1 MFLLIIVFI
10 ITGLVVQKR
19 LKSKFKKYSKEA
31 GENMKALQ
39 QQMDK
44 FSKSMEMTKVNSTDL
59 TASLK
64 NMEKSQPF
72 QKMMGEP
79 ASQTQIA
86 GGTGAGPQSNVTVNL
101 KIDVSGVTDKTDK
114 QKLAKE
120 ISTMVTKELR
130 SKMGGSLTQSGFNR
144 SG

>member
-1 MFLLIIVFI
+1 MIDGNIDPRSVEAMD
-10 ITGLVVQKR
+10 
-19 LKSKFKKYSKEA
+19 KFKKYSKEA

-79 ASQTQIA
+79 ASQTQMA
-86 GGTGAGPQSNVTVNL
+86 GGAGAGAGPQSNVTVNL

>member
-1 MFLLIIVFI
+1 MIDGNIDPRSVEAMD
-10 ITGLVVQKR
+10 
-19 LKSKFKKYSKEA
+19 KFKKYSKEA

-79 ASQTQIA
+79 ASQTQMT
-86 GGTGAGPQSNVTVNL
+86 GGAGASPQSNVTVNL

>member
-1 MFLLIIVFI
+1 MIDGDIDPRSVEAME
-10 ITGLVVQKR
+10 
-19 LKSKFKKYSKEA
+19 KFKKYSKEA

-39 QQMDK
+39 AQMDK

-72 QKMMGEP
+72 QQMMEGP
-79 ASQTQIA
+79 VQQGQLA
-86 GGTGAGPQSNVTVNL
+86 GGGGGSQSNNVTVNL
-101 KIDVSGVTDKTDK
+101 RIDVSGVTDKTDK

>member
-1 MFLLIIVFI
+1 MIDGDIDPRSVEAME
-10 ITGLVVQKR
+10 
-19 LKSKFKKYSKEA
+19 KFRKYSKEA

-39 QQMDK
+39 AQMDK

-64 NMEKSQPF
+64 NMEKSRPF
-72 QKMMGEP
+72 QQMMEGP
-79 ASQTQIA
+79 VQQGQIA
-86 GGTGAGPQSNVTVNL
+86 GGGGGGQSNNITVNL

-120 ISTMVTKELR
+120 IGTMVTKELR
-130 SKMGGSLTQSGFNR
+130 SKMGGSLVRSGFNR

>member
-1 MFLLIIVFI
+1 MIDGDIDPRSVEAME
-10 ITGLVVQKR
+10 
-19 LKSKFKKYSKEA
+19 KFRKYSKEA

-39 QQMDK
+39 AQMDK

-72 QKMMGEP
+72 QQMMEGP
-79 ASQTQIA
+79 VQQGQIA
-86 GGTGAGPQSNVTVNL
+86 GGGGGGQSNNITVNL

-120 ISTMVTKELR
+120 IGTMVTKELR
-130 SKMGGSLTQSGFNR
+130 SKMGGSLVQSGFNR

>member
-1 MFLLIIVFI
+1 MIDGDIDPRSVEAME
-10 ITGLVVQKR
+10 
-19 LKSKFKKYSKEA
+19 KFKKYSKEA

-39 QQMDK
+39 TQMDK

-72 QKMMGEP
+72 QQMMEGP
-79 ASQTQIA
+79 AQQGQLA
-86 GGTGAGPQSNVTVNL
+86 GGGGGSQSSNVTVNL
-101 KIDVSGVTDKTDK
+101 RIDVSGVTDKTDK

>member
-1 MFLLIIVFI
+1 MIDGDIDPRSVEAME
-10 ITGLVVQKR
+10 
-19 LKSKFKKYSKEA
+19 KFKKYSKEA

-39 QQMDK
+39 AQMDK

-72 QKMMGEP
+72 QQMMEGP
-79 ASQTQIA
+79 VQQGQIA
-86 GGTGAGPQSNVTVNL
+86 GGGGGGQSNNITVNL

-120 ISTMVTKELR
+120 IGTMVTKELR
-130 SKMGGSLTQSGFNR
+130 SKMGGSLVQSGFNR

>member
-1 MFLLIIVFI
+1 MIDGNIDPRSVEAMD
-10 ITGLVVQKR
+10 
-19 LKSKFKKYSKEA
+19 KFKKYSKEA

>member
-1 MFLLIIVFI
+1 MIDGDIDPRSVEAME
-10 ITGLVVQKR
+10 
-19 LKSKFKKYSKEA
+19 KFKKYTKEA

-39 QQMDK
+39 GQMDK

-64 NMEKSQPF
+64 GMERSQPF
-72 QKMMGEP
+72 QQMMEGTAQQNKMTGG
-79 ASQTQIA
+79 A
-86 GGTGAGPQSNVTVNL
+86 GGGQSSNITVNL
-101 KIDVSGVTDKTDK
+101 RIDVSGITDKTDK

>member
-1 MFLLIIVFI
+1 
-10 ITGLVVQKR
+10 
-19 LKSKFKKYSKEA
+19 
-31 GENMKALQ
+31 
-39 QQMDK
+39 
-44 FSKSMEMTKVNSTDL
+44 
-59 TASLK
+59 
-64 NMEKSQPF
+64 
-72 QKMMGEP
+72 MMGEP
-79 ASQTQIA
+79 ASQTQMT
-86 GGTGAGPQSNVTVNL
+86 GGAGASPQSNVTVNL

>member
-1 MFLLIIVFI
+1 MIDGNIDPRSVEAMD
-10 ITGLVVQKR
+10 
-19 LKSKFKKYSKEA
+19 KFKKYSKEA

-79 ASQTQIA
+79 TSQTQMT

-114 QKLAKE
+114 QKLAKD

>member
-1 MFLLIIVFI
+1 MIDGEIDPRSVEAMD
-10 ITGLVVQKR
+10 
-19 LKSKFKKYSKEA
+19 KFKKYAKEA
-31 GENMKALQ
+31 GENMKSLQ
-39 QQMDK
+39 MQMDK

-72 QKMMGEP
+72 QQMMESPVQQG
-79 ASQTQIA
+79 QLA
-86 GGTGAGPQSNVTVNL
+86 GGGGGQTNNVTVNL

-130 SKMGGSLTQSGFNR
+130 SKIGGSFTQSGFNR

>member
-1 MFLLIIVFI
+1 MIDGDIDPRSVEAME
-10 ITGLVVQKR
+10 
-19 LKSKFKKYSKEA
+19 KFKKYSKEA
-31 GENMKALQ
+31 GANMKALQ
-39 QQMDK
+39 AQMDK

-72 QKMMGEP
+72 QQMMEGP
-79 ASQTQIA
+79 VQQGQLA
-86 GGTGAGPQSNVTVNL
+86 GGGGGGQSNNVTVNL
-101 KIDVSGVTDKTDK
+101 RIDVSGVTDKTDK